1 MLMSQL
7 DPGHD
12 IAPGSYCEEIRR
24 LADYWRH
31 IHPAEGLPGRQHL
44 DPLDIPD
51 LLANLWLVDV
61 HRSPWR
67 FRVRLIG
74 TAIVSFVGADHTGQW
89 MHEVFSGFEK
99 TDAHRD
105 LVTCVT
111 DGRPI
116 ACTARL
122 VSDPERTHVRAQ
134 RIHLPLATDGRTPD
148 MILSLT
154 QYLNTLED

>member
-1 MLMSQL
+1 MSRP
-7 DPGHD
+7 DPGDD
-12 IAPGSYCEEIRR
+12 IAPGSCCEGVRR
-24 LADYWRH
+24 LAEYWEH
-31 IHPAEGLPGRQHL
+31 IRPAGRLPGRQHL

-89 MHEVFSGFEK
+89 MHEVFPGFEK
-99 TDAHRD
+99 TGAYRD
-105 LVTCVT
+105 LVACAA
-111 DGRPI
+111 DGRPV
-116 ACTARL
+116 ARTARL
-122 VSDPERTHVRAQ
+122 VSNPERTYVRAQ
-134 RIHLPLATDGRTPD
+134 RIHLPLAADGRTPD